1 MAACRSTNHAKRKN
15 MEAKPRNLQQRSL
28 RQLLL
33 MRSEWFEERVYQGSK
48 TRGYGFVT
56 PSMVRLFAHMGRRA
70 VSIPEL
76 ARRLSISRQAVHVTI
91 HEAVRHGVVEFE
103 ECDFDKRLKLV
114 KFSEAGMLMLEA
126 AASNLDEVQKEL
138 ESRIGKKDVETLRRI
153 LEKTW

>member
-1 MAACRSTNHAKRKN
+1 METKRKN
-15 MEAKPRNLQQRSL
+15 EVEPKLKNVVEPKQKSL

-33 MRSEWFEERVYQGSK
+33 MRSEWFEERLYQGSK
-48 TRGYGFVT
+48 MKGYGFVT
-56 PSMVRLFAHMGRRA
+56 PSMVRLFAHMGRRS

-114 KFSEAGMLMLEA
+114 RFSEAGMQMLESA
-126 AASNLDEVQKEL
+126 AITMNNVQEEL